1 MFGIGSITRL
11 PRKSLLA
18 LAVGALTL
26 MAAAGGA
33 ARHADAANSPVY
45 NIAVTF
51 DHVTWSSI
59 DDGVFDSTAE
69 VYGHIDAST
78 SGATS
83 DFGTRM
89 LGVNGTTSCTTGWS
103 GSALCNK
110 SVSTGT
116 AYFFSDT
123 LLSASS
129 AYRPAASTYA
139 FNNNTMVLRVAAGNP
154 INLFMIL
161 HDYDSASADDI
172 MCREEANVS
181 FSDAQLQTLNTNV
194 SLKANDALYPSDG
207 KCVTIVN
214 LRRI

>member
-1 MFGIGSITRL
+1 MIGIGSITRL

-18 LAVGALTL
+18 LAIGAIALA
-26 MAAAGGA
+26 AAAGGTI
-33 ARHADAANSPVY
+33 RHADAASTY

-59 DDGVFDSTAE
+59 DDGLFDSTAE

-78 SGATS
+78 SGATNG
-83 DFGTRM
+83 FATRT
-89 LGVNGTTSCTTGWS
+89 LAVNGTTSCTTGWS
-103 GSALCNK
+103 GGSALCNK
-110 SVSTGT
+110 SVSEGT

-123 LLSASS
+123 LLSSS
-129 AYRPAASTYA
+129 TAYRPPASSYA
-139 FNNNTMVLRVAAGNP
+139 FNNNTMVLSVTAGNP

-181 FSDAQLQTLNTNV
+181 FSDAQLQTLNTNM